1 MPEQSTQLPG
11 LDRQKTFKTERND
24 RWWIVPAIT
33 FSVLSAFVVY
43 ATFRTF
49 EGKYYEFQNYLS
61 PFYSPTIVV
70 SFEMFGHKI
79 HISPALWILP
89 FPLTFRF
96 TCYYYRKAY
105 YRAFFW
111 DPPACAVGEAVSRK
125 DYSGESRFPL
135 VLQNVHRYAW
145 YFTVIIIAILWWD
158 TLRAFVWQGG
168 FRVGIGSVVFL
179 INILLLTGYT
189 FGCHAWRHMAGGC
202 VNCYSCSDSN
212 RKRYW
217 IWEKVTRLNEKHG
230 TWAWFSL
237 TSVALTDFYVRCL
250 CTGLFR
256 EVRLF

>member
-1 MPEQSTQLPG
+1 MVVSFLTG
-11 LDRQKTFKTERND
+11 AFDAGAKHAVAGTG
-24 RWWIVPAIT
+24 PAENVQDGAKRPLVDCAGHHL
-33 FSVLSAFVVY
+33 FGLSAFVVY

-79 HISPALWILP
+79 HVSPALWILP
-89 FPLTFRF
+89 FPLIFRF

-158 TLRAFVWQGG
+158 TLRGFCVAGRFQGWNRICCFSDKHIASDWLHLRMPRMETHGRWLRQLLIHAPIPTGRDTG
-168 FRVGIGSVVFL
+168 FG
-179 INILLLTGYT
+179 
-189 FGCHAWRHMAGGC
+189 
-202 VNCYSCSDSN
+202 
-212 RKRYW
+212 KRSP
-217 IWEKVTRLNEKHG
+217 V
-230 TWAWFSL
+230 
-237 TSVALTDFYVRCL
+237 
-250 CTGLFR
+250 
-256 EVRLF
+256 

>member
-24 RWWIVPAIT
+24 PWWIVPAIT
-33 FSVLSAFVVY
+33 FFALSAFVVY

-70 SFEMFGHKI
+70 SFEIFGHKI

-89 FPLTFRF
+89 IPLIFRF

-125 DYSGESRFPL
+125 DYSGESRFPSGSPECSSLRL
-135 VLQNVHRYAW
+135 VFYRNHNRHFVVGYPRGFCVAGRLQGWNRICCFFDKH
-145 YFTVIIIAILWWD
+145 IASDWLHLRMPRMETHGRWLRQLLFMLQFQQEEILD
-158 TLRAFVWQGG
+158 LGKGHPF
-168 FRVGIGSVVFL
+168 
-179 INILLLTGYT
+179 
-189 FGCHAWRHMAGGC
+189 
-202 VNCYSCSDSN
+202 
-212 RKRYW
+212 K
-217 IWEKVTRLNEKHG
+217 
-230 TWAWFSL
+230 
-237 TSVALTDFYVRCL
+237 
-250 CTGLFR
+250 
-256 EVRLF
+256 